1 MSKKITFIIESGRH
15 YARNFMRFRLI
26 FGRTMRIRFSVNH
39 AAFYNY
45 HQVINGWSKIIG
57 LTDLHP
63 HWNSLRLAFI
73 HSSSG
78 LLLGSYAYHNGKRE
92 VKPITSFMPGTT
104 YDLIITRLNNEWQL
118 NLETSGNYELN
129 HQVMIPAPHRCW
141 VPFLFVLHPYVGG
154 RFTLERDLVVKV
166 ERV

>member
-26 FGRTMRIRFSVNH
+26 LGRTMRIRFSVNH
-39 AAFYNY
+39 AAYYNY

-92 VKPITSFMPGTT
+92 VKPITSFIPGTT
-104 YDLIITRLNNEWQL
+104 YDLTITRYKHAWTLK
-118 NLETSGNYELN
+118 LETYGMFSMIYEMA
-129 HQVMIPAPHRCW
+129 VPAPARRW